1 MEERIIDDE
10 YARGIR
16 LKKTKDGYVDVTD
29 ELSEEAKETPPE
41 TEEDSVLEGELT
53 ESLEDP
59 EAEPEEE
66 VSFEFPE
73 LEEDDEDLVNLT
85 PEEAIAL
92 RKKKEAEEAAR
103 RAEYKRLCEEG
114 EELLLSGSFKAAELK
129 FEKALPLDEEAAD
142 AAVGYWRARTSD
154 FSEPDILAEE
164 YAETGYESL
173 ENDLGDGAVEKLKA
187 NYRGMFEKRI
197 AELEAEEGPLAKEVE
212 SKQKKRRAILK
223 ARISSALKKVIGT
236 GIPFLVF
243 VVCTAVFGLRI
254 NTRPDMLFPV
264 LTAVF
269 GVLAVG
275 CFVSFGIFTNKLVNA
290 RRINRDNE
298 DLSSTEDGERLLKI
312 RAYRELYSHFVD

>member
-187 NYRGMFEKRI
+187 NYRG
-197 AELEAEEGPLAKEVE
+197 
-212 SKQKKRRAILK
+212 
-223 ARISSALKKVIGT
+223 
-236 GIPFLVF
+236 
-243 VVCTAVFGLRI
+243 
-254 NTRPDMLFPV
+254 
-264 LTAVF
+264 
-269 GVLAVG
+269 
-275 CFVSFGIFTNKLVNA
+275 IF
-290 RRINRDNE
+290 
-298 DLSSTEDGERLLKI
+298 
-312 RAYRELYSHFVD
+312 

>member
-187 NYRGMFEKRI
+187 NYRGIFEKRI
-197 AELEAEEGPLAKEVE
+197 AGARSGRRSAGEGSGEQAEETPRDFEGAH
-212 SKQKKRRAILK
+212 
-223 ARISSALKKVIGT
+223 
-236 GIPFLVF
+236 F
-243 VVCTAVFGLRI
+243 V
-254 NTRPDMLFPV
+254 RPEK
-264 LTAVF
+264 
-269 GVLAVG
+269 
-275 CFVSFGIFTNKLVNA
+275 S
-290 RRINRDNE
+290 NRDGNS
-298 DLSSTEDGERLLKI
+298 LSRFCRLHGRFRASDKHPSRYVVSRSHGGI
-312 RAYRELYSHFVD
+312 RRSRRRLFRRVRDFYQ

>member
-29 ELSEEAKETPPE
+29 ELSEDAKETPPE

-142 AAVGYWRARTSD
+142 AASDIGAPGPPIFPNPTFSRRNMRRRGTTVWKTTSATERWKSSKRITAACLKSGSLSSKRKKVRWRRKWRASRKN
-154 FSEPDILAEE
+154 A
-164 YAETGYESL
+164 
-173 ENDLGDGAVEKLKA
+173 
-187 NYRGMFEKRI
+187 
-197 AELEAEEGPLAKEVE
+197 
-212 SKQKKRRAILK
+212 
-223 ARISSALKKVIGT
+223 AR
-236 GIPFLVF
+236 F
-243 VVCTAVFGLRI
+243 
-254 NTRPDMLFPV
+254 
-264 LTAVF
+264 
-269 GVLAVG
+269 
-275 CFVSFGIFTNKLVNA
+275 
-290 RRINRDNE
+290 
-298 DLSSTEDGERLLKI
+298 
-312 RAYRELYSHFVD
+312 

>member
-1 MEERIIDDE
+1 M
-10 YARGIR
+10 
-16 LKKTKDGYVDVTD
+16 
-29 ELSEEAKETPPE
+29 
-41 TEEDSVLEGELT
+41 
-53 ESLEDP
+53 
-59 EAEPEEE
+59 
-66 VSFEFPE
+66 
-73 LEEDDEDLVNLT
+73 NM
-85 PEEAIAL
+85 
-92 RKKKEAEEAAR
+92 
-103 RAEYKRLCEEG
+103 
-114 EELLLSGSFKAAELK
+114 
-129 FEKALPLDEEAAD
+129 PLDEEAAD

-275 CFVSFGIFTNKLVNA
+275 CFVAFGIFTNKLVNA

>member
-1 MEERIIDDE
+1 M
-10 YARGIR
+10 
-16 LKKTKDGYVDVTD
+16 
-29 ELSEEAKETPPE
+29 
-41 TEEDSVLEGELT
+41 
-53 ESLEDP
+53 
-59 EAEPEEE
+59 
-66 VSFEFPE
+66 
-73 LEEDDEDLVNLT
+73 
-85 PEEAIAL
+85 
-92 RKKKEAEEAAR
+92 
-103 RAEYKRLCEEG
+103 
-114 EELLLSGSFKAAELK
+114 
-129 FEKALPLDEEAAD
+129 
-142 AAVGYWRARTSD
+142 
-154 FSEPDILAEE
+154 
-164 YAETGYESL
+164 

-236 GIPFLVF
+236 GIPLLVF

-275 CFVSFGIFTNKLVNA
+275 CFVAFGIFTNKLVNA

>member
-29 ELSEEAKETPPE
+29 ELSEKAKETPPE

-154 FSEPDILAEE
+154 FPSPTFSRRNMRRRATKVWKTTSATERWK
-164 YAETGYESL
+164 SS
-173 ENDLGDGAVEKLKA
+173 
-187 NYRGMFEKRI
+187 KRI
-197 AELEAEEGPLAKEVE
+197 TAVCLKSGSRS
-212 SKQKKRRAILK
+212 SKR
-223 ARISSALKKVIGT
+223 KKVRWRRKWR
-236 GIPFLVF
+236 
-243 VVCTAVFGLRI
+243 ASR
-254 NTRPDMLFPV
+254 R
-264 LTAVF
+264 
-269 GVLAVG
+269 
-275 CFVSFGIFTNKLVNA
+275 NA
-290 RRINRDNE
+290 
-298 DLSSTEDGERLLKI
+298 
-312 RAYRELYSHFVD
+312 A